1 MRRFNILKWS
11 VYALA
16 ILILTVIQLQTAFY
30 PRIMDCTPLFAIP
43 AVLAIAMFE
52 NETAAGIYGIFAGLI
67 WDSGTGRVFGFNALF
82 LMCFAIA
89 AALLFEYLLKNTP
102 LSALLFTAIFTAVH
116 EIITWFFF
124 YFMTGDKDFV
134 FAFLH
139 IILPTTVLTLIFTL
153 PIYYGARLINRKL
166 SDTDSDS
173 SV

>member
-1 MRRFNILKWS
+1 MRRFNILKWC

-16 ILILTVIQLQTAFY
+16 ILILTVIQMQAAFY

-89 AALLFEYLLKNTP
+89 ASLLFEYLLNNTP
-102 LSALLFTAIFTAVH
+102 LSAMLLTAIITIIH

-124 YFMTGDKDFV
+124 YFMTGDRDFL

-139 IILPTTVLTLIFTL
+139 IILPTTALTLIFTL
-153 PIYYGARLINRKL
+153 PIYYGVRFINQKI
-166 SDTDSDS
+166 SDSDNDS